1 MGQMLSQAES
11 MRMKAD
17 YDVVIVIKKEECEE
31 TIEKGKAFLSKVKE
45 VISELN
51 LHRPKNKG

>member
-1 MGQMLSQAES
+1 

-17 YDVVIVIKKEECEE
+17 YDVVIVIKKEECED
-31 TIEKGKAFLSKVKE
+31 TIKKGKLFLSKVKE

-51 LHRPKNKG
+51 LQRPKNKG